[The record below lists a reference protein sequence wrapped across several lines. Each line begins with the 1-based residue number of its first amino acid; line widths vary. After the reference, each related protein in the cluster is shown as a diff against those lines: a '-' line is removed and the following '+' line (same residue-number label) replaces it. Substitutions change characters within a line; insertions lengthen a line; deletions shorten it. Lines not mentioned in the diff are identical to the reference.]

1 MKTLLN
7 KKLIVALTATIFC
20 VTILKAKIPERLKNL
35 RYFKQRA
42 MMLESLRK
50 PHAPGKLND
59 MRCSYYNAPCITALT
74 TLGGSGDD
82 YANKNI
88 STADGGFVVVGGTNS
103 TDGDFHVPAA
113 NSEDALCL

>member
-1 MKTLLN
+1 MKSLLN

-20 VTILKAKIPERLKNL
+20 VTILKAQIPEQLKNL
-35 RYFKQRA
+35 WYFKQRA

-50 PHAPGKLND
+50 QYAPGKLND
-59 MRCSYYNAPCITALT
+59 MRCGCNAPCITALT

-82 YANKNI
+82 YVNKNI

-113 NSEDALCL
+113 NGEDALCL

>member
-1 MKTLLN
+1 
-7 KKLIVALTATIFC
+7 V
-20 VTILKAKIPERLKNL
+20 
-35 RYFKQRA
+35 Y
-42 MMLESLRK
+42 
-50 PHAPGKLND
+50 
-59 MRCSYYNAPCITALT
+59 TALT

-88 STADGGFVVVGGTNS
+88 STADGGFVVIGGTNS